1 MVVSL
6 RDVAARLAGV
16 ARSRLAF
23 ANYLAFPRSNSNTTA
38 AMHPLDYVVVVAY
51 LLLTLGL
58 GIYFGRRQSRREF
71 FAAGG
76 SMGWMVVGLSVMATL
91 FSSNSFVMYP
101 SAAFGSSLRVG
112 LTMVAITLMAPV
124 VVWVFIPVY
133 SRLRCQTA
141 YEYLEQ
147 RFHVSVR
154 CLASG
159 LFILLR
165 IGWMASATYA
175 ASLVIASVAEI
186 PQVTVILSLG
196 VVAIVYTMLGGLRAV
211 MWTDVIQFFIFATTI
226 VLALALL
233 VRQSGLGVGGIVETY
248 FEGRSALVFDFTPSL
263 TLTYGSW
270 AILIGIFLEGLSAFG
285 ADQVAVQRY
294 IAAKSV
300 RTSQIGFGINLI
312 GMWIVVPGLLAI
324 GVGLYSYYEH
334 HPLELMPVLER
345 SGVPLA
351 MEGLSSND
359 SSDLGDVVR
368 AANLQDQALPQ
379 FVRVHFPPGMV
390 GLFLAALMAAVMSS
404 IDSGIHSV
412 TTALVLDF
420 RDRLYP
426 AWRPQDAERD
436 VTLIRVLVFVIGAV
450 SITLA
455 CFVGPL
461 GDVFEIAK
469 KTTAAFG
476 GPLLAVFI
484 LALFFRRA
492 STVGVFVGALLG
504 AATTMIL
511 MERCPNWFSVWFWPI
526 GFGLSMVISGLVSL
540 VFRTDREP
548 QRPAL
553 TFWQVMREDPG
564 ERDLRS
570 EP

>member
-1 MVVSL
+1 
-6 RDVAARLAGV
+6 
-16 ARSRLAF
+16 
-23 ANYLAFPRSNSNTTA
+23 
-38 AMHPLDYVVVVAY
+38 MHPLDHIVVAAY
-51 LLLTLGL
+51 LVFTLGL
-58 GIYFGRRQSRREF
+58 GIYFSRRQSRREF

-112 LTMVAITLMAPV
+112 LSLVAFTLMAPI

-175 ASLVIASVAEI
+175 ASLVIASVAGV
-186 PQVTVILSLG
+186 PQVAVILSLG

-226 VLALALL
+226 IVALGLL
-233 VRQSGLGVGGIVETY
+233 IAHSGLGASGIVQTY
-248 FEGRSALVFDFTPSL
+248 FEGRSAMVIDFTPSL
-263 TLTYGSW
+263 TLKYGSW

-294 IAAKSV
+294 VAARSE
-300 RTSQIGFGINLI
+300 RTSQIGFGINLL
-312 GMWIVVPGLLAI
+312 GMWIVIPGLLAI

-334 HPLELMPVLER
+334 HPAELLPILEQGR
-345 SGVPLA
+345 ASLA
-351 MEGLSSND
+351 PNTISRLVVQDAGQA
-359 SSDLGDVVR
+359 VR

-412 TTALVLDF
+412 TTAVVLDF
-420 RDRLYP
+420 RDRLCP
-426 AWRPQDAERD
+426 AWRPQDAARD
-436 VTLIRVLVFVIGAV
+436 VTLIRVLVFLIGAI

-476 GPLLAVFI
+476 GPLLAVFV
-484 LALFFRRA
+484 LALFVRQA
-492 STVGVFVGALLG
+492 STRGVFVGALLG
-504 AATTMIL
+504 AAITMLL
-511 MERCPNWFSVWFWPI
+511 MERCPNWFSVWFWPL
-526 GFGLSMVISGLVSL
+526 GFGLAMAISAIVSL
-540 VFRTDREP
+540 AWPATASRQRT
-548 QRPAL
+548 AL
-553 TFWQVMREDPG
+553 TYWTVMRQ
-564 ERDLRS
+564 
-570 EP
+570 EPVAHNSTETEPLEPVE